1 MSVVRR
7 ALVLA
12 WLLASAAVLPIVLAP
27 FAIPAARLQALAAR
41 CRLQHPAGKPCPLCG
56 MTRAWVSI
64 GERRWEEARQA
75 NAVALP
81 LYFLLALNEVAAAGA
96 MIFRR
101 RRLWGRI
108 IGVGVPMKILLAL
121 VVCGGLWAA
130 EKPLPAGEAANEKIR
145 IRAWLLNDAAAV
157 RRELGSDLGGY
168 YTVVRLEVEP
178 KGGEPVPL
186 HADDFLLRSD
196 KDGQRCGPLAP
207 SQIAG
212 RGVLM
217 VSSKAG
223 GGMMA
228 ENPGPVWGGWP
239 GPPRR
244 LGGEAAVI
252 GNTAESTAQATAR
265 NDAGPAEDPLLVTL
279 KSKALPQGET
289 AQPVGGLLYFLL
301 EGKHKPR
308 NLELQ
313 YHGPAGKLSLRFR

>member
-1 MSVVRR
+1 MAVVGR
-7 ALVLA
+7 ALLLA
-12 WLLASAAVLPIVLAP
+12 WLAASGALLPVVVAP
-27 FAIPAARLQALAAR
+27 FVVPAHRLQAVAAR
-41 CRLQHPAGKPCPLCG
+41 CRLEHPAGRPCPLCG

-64 GERRWEEARQA
+64 GQGRWDEARRA

-81 LYFLLALNEVAAAGA
+81 LYFALAANGLVAAGVLIFQRRGA
-96 MIFRR
+96 WR
-101 RRLWGRI
+101 RI
-108 IGVGVPMKILLAL
+108 IGVGVPMKTLLAL
-121 VVCGGLWAA
+121 VLCGGLWAA

-178 KGGEPVPL
+178 KGADPLPL
-186 HADDFLLRSD
+186 HPDDFLLRSD

-217 VSSKAG
+217 VSSKGG

-252 GNTAESTAQATAR
+252 GNASESTAQATAR
-265 NDAGPAEDPLLVTL
+265 DDAGRAEDPLLATL
-279 KSKALPQGET
+279 KTKALPEGET
-289 AQPVGGLLYFLL
+289 AQPVSGLLYFLL